1 MKNITCFGEVLWDVF
16 PNVEKIGGAPLNV
29 ATRLQSFTGNNVSII
44 SSIGKDTRGT
54 KIAEYLKKQHLNTD
68 CLQVDNTLETGCVDV
83 VLDKSGSATYDI
95 KSPRAWDNIQLNQEV
110 KTKVANSDAF
120 VFGSLVA
127 RNSTSRNTLY
137 ELLKVAN
144 YKIFDANLRAPYYNT
159 DLLSYLMNKA
169 DFIKLN
175 DDELFEIAEELG
187 SKTVSLEQNI
197 VFIANKTKTN
207 TICVTKGKYGAVLY
221 INKKFYY
228 NSGFRT
234 KVVDTVGAGDS
245 FLATLVSKLLN
256 KEDPQLS
263 VDYACAVGA
272 IVASSEGA
280 NPSIE
285 KETIERFL
293 FYEF

>member
-1 MKNITCFGEVLWDVF
+1 MTNITCFGEVLWDVF

-29 ATRLQSFTGNNVSII
+29 ATRLQSFSSNNVSII
-44 SSIGKDTRGT
+44 SRVGKDTRGD
-54 KIAEYLKKQHLNTD
+54 KIVEYLKKHQLNTD
-68 CLQVDNTLETGCVDV
+68 CLQVDDKLETGCVDV

-95 KSPRAWDNIQLNQEV
+95 KSPRAWDEIQLNQAAQN
-110 KTKVANSDAF
+110 KVANSDAF

-127 RNSTSRNTLY
+127 RNTTSRNTLY
-137 ELLKVAN
+137 ELLKVAK

-159 DLLSYLMNKA
+159 ELLSYLMSKA

-207 TICVTKGKYGAVLY
+207 TICVTKGKFGAVLY

-272 IVASSEGA
+272 IVAGSEGA
-280 NPSIE
+280 NPKIK
-285 KETIERFL
+285 KETIESYL